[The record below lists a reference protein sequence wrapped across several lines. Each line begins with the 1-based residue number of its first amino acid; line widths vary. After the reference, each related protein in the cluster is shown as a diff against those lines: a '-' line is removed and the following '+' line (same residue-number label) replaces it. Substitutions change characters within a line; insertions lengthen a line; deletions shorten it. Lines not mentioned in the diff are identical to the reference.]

1 MLPRCCL
8 SGARDKAAPQK
19 TVDNSAVCGQSQ
31 KMPEKTTDNRSRSLV
46 LASTSR
52 YRRTLLARLGVPF
65 EVIAP
70 AIDESPLA
78 GELPAA
84 TALRLAE
91 AKARA
96 VASRLS
102 RALVIGSDQVADL
115 DGTPVGK
122 PGDAARAA
130 AQLRALSG
138 RTVVFHTGVALCDA
152 DSGRC
157 RSVLVDV
164 ASTFRHLTDAEI
176 DDYLRR
182 EQPFDCAGGVKSEGL
197 GIALFERI
205 ESADPTALIGLPLIA
220 VIDLLRAEG
229 ESVLAAA
236 TPSSGGRT

>member
-1 MLPRCCL
+1 M
-8 SGARDKAAPQK
+8 S
-19 TVDNSAVCGQSQ
+19 
-31 KMPEKTTDNRSRSLV
+31 EKTTDNQSRSLV
-46 LASTSR
+46 LASTSQ

-65 EVIAP
+65 EVISP

-78 GELPAA
+78 GERPAA

-138 RTVVFHTGVALCDA
+138 RTIVFHTGVAVCDA

-164 ASTFRHLTDAEI
+164 ASTFRTLTDAEI

-229 ESVLAAA
+229 ASVLAEA